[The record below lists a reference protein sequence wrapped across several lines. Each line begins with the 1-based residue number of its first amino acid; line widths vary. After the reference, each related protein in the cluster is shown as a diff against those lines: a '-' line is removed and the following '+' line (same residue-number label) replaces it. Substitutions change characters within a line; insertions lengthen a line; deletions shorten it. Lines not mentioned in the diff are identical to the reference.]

1 MVVNRCL
8 KPIMTHGK
16 VFRKLGFWT
25 VGAIYFLILVGG
37 IVRATGSGMGCPDWP
52 KCFGT
57 WIPPTDISQLP
68 SNYKEIYGA
77 KLKGEVEFNAIKTWI
92 EYINRL
98 VGVAIGF
105 LVFGTFVSSLI
116 SFRKKDKTIVF
127 LSLLATILVAFEG
140 WLGSKVVSSELH
152 PVMITLHMILSV
164 IIVFILLYAV
174 ARSYNYVIEVED
186 VADKSSLSFLVSAAI
201 FLTIGQVLLGTQ
213 VREVVDQ
220 VASVMG
226 DALRTEW
233 VANLGGKFQM
243 HAFFS
248 IVIVII
254 NFLIYYRINKS
265 INEKGLLSKFAN
277 WLLITVGI
285 ELISGLSLAYLGFP
299 KMMQPVHLT
308 LGTLAVGIQFVIFLF
323 LNKERVFRSNAS
335 QV

>member
-1 MVVNRCL
+1 MNRCL
-8 KPIMTHGK
+8 KPIMTQGK

-25 VGAIYFLILVGG
+25 IGAIYFLILVGG

-52 KCFGT
+52 KCFGS
-57 WIPPTDISQLP
+57 WVPPTDISQLP
-68 SNYKEIYGA
+68 SNYKEIYGE
-77 KLKGEVEFNAIKTWI
+77 KLKGEIEFNAIKTWI

-201 FLTIGQVLLGTQ
+201 FLTTGQVLLGTQ

-220 VASVMG
+220 VANSLG
-226 DALRTEW
+226 DALRSEW
-233 VANLGGKFQM
+233 TANLGGKFQM
-243 HAFFS
+243 HALFS
-248 IVIVII
+248 IIIVMI
-254 NFLIYYRINKS
+254 NLLIYYRINKS
-265 INEKGLLSKFAN
+265 IIKKGLLAKFAN
-277 WLLITVGI
+277 WLLIVIAI

-299 KMMQPVHLT
+299 RLMQPIHLT
-308 LGTLAVGIQFVIFLF
+308 LGTLAIGIQFVVFLF

>member
-57 WIPPTDISQLP
+57 WIPPTDVSQLP

-277 WLLITVGI
+277 WLLITIGI

-299 KMMQPVHLT
+299 KLMQPVHLT
-308 LGTLAVGIQFVIFLF
+308 LGTLAIGIQFVIFLF

>member
-1 MVVNRCL
+1 MNRCL

-16 VFRKLGFWT
+16 IFRKLGFWT

-68 SNYKEIYGA
+68 SNYKEIYGE

-92 EYINRL
+92 EYVNRL

-105 LVFGTFVSSLI
+105 LVFGTFVSSFI

-164 IIVFILLYAV
+164 IIVLILLYAV
-174 ARSYNYVIEVED
+174 ARSYNYVIKVED

-201 FLTIGQVLLGTQ
+201 FLTTGQVLLGTQ

-220 VASVMG
+220 VANAMG
-226 DALRTEW
+226 DALRSEW

-248 IVIVII
+248 IVIVFI
-254 NFLIYYRINKS
+254 NFLIFYRIKKS
-265 INEKGLLSKFAN
+265 IVEQGLLSKFAN
-277 WLLITVGI
+277 WLLITIGI

-299 KMMQPVHLT
+299 RLMQPIHLT
-308 LGTLAVGIQFVIFLF
+308 LGTLAIGIQFVIFLF

>member
-1 MVVNRCL
+1 
-8 KPIMTHGK
+8 MTHGK

-25 VGAIYFLILVGG
+25 IGAIYFLILVGG

-57 WIPPTDISQLP
+57 WVPPTDISQLP
-68 SNYKEIYGA
+68 SNFKEIYGE

-98 VGVAIGF
+98 LGVAIGF

-116 SFRKKDKTIVF
+116 SFRKKDMTIVF

-164 IIVFILLYAV
+164 IIVLILLYTV

-186 VADKSSLSFLVSAAI
+186 VADKSSLSFLVLAAI
-201 FLTIGQVLLGTQ
+201 FLTTGQVLLGTQ

-220 VASVMG
+220 VSNKLG
-226 DALRTEW
+226 NALRTEW
-233 VANLGGKFQM
+233 VYNLGGKFQM

-248 IVIVII
+248 IVIILI
-254 NFLIYYRINKS
+254 NFLIFYKIKKS
-265 INEKGLLSKFAN
+265 IVEKGLLSKFAN
-277 WLLITVGI
+277 VLLITIGI
-285 ELISGLSLAYLGFP
+285 ELISGLSLAFLGFP
-299 KMMQPVHLT
+299 KLMQPIHLT
-308 LGTLAVGIQFVIFLF
+308 LGTLAIGIQFVIFLF

-335 QV
+335 HV

>member
-1 MVVNRCL
+1 
-8 KPIMTHGK
+8 MTHGK

-25 VGAIYFLILVGG
+25 IGAIYFLILVGG

-52 KCFGT
+52 RCFGT

-68 SNYKEIYGA
+68 SNYKEIYGE
-77 KLKGEVEFNAIKTWI
+77 KLKGEVEFNAVKTWI

-98 VGVAIGF
+98 LGVAIGF
-105 LVFGTFVSSLI
+105 LVFGTFVSSFI
-116 SFRKKDKTIVF
+116 SFGKKDKTIVF

-164 IIVFILLYAV
+164 IIVIILLYAV
-174 ARSYNYVIEVED
+174 ARSYNYVIKVED
-186 VADKSSLSFLVSAAI
+186 VADKSSLSFLVSSAI
-201 FLTIGQVLLGTQ
+201 FLTTGQVLLGTQ

-220 VASVMG
+220 VANAMG
-226 DALRTEW
+226 DALRSEW
-233 VANLGGKFQM
+233 ASSLGGKFQL

-248 IVIVII
+248 IVIVFI
-254 NFLIYYRINKS
+254 NFLIFYKIKKS
-265 INEKGLLSKFAN
+265 IIEKGLLSKFAN
-277 WLLITVGI
+277 GLLFTIGI

-299 KMMQPVHLT
+299 RLMQPIHLT
-308 LGTLAVGIQFVIFLF
+308 LGTLAIGIQFVIFLF